1 MLEHNGLHEI
11 FHPSVSW
18 IMKSGVHLEYTPEDT
33 LKSAIFI
40 SGDDGSV
47 AVKEPIVTEVCS
59 SNDDLKIINSKF
71 NSVTADET
79 NCANAGDSLQKPDTP
94 HNNIEECP
102 KEVTDESN
110 DPQPG
115 SANCCRGIGS
125 DSGCLDK
132 VNATDGD
139 GGSLSVGVKHP
150 TKRSVIPKKPAP
162 YLKRRQGVS
171 AWCSKI
177 RKQGLPVKEPA
188 GAVIKQQQQQQCM
201 NSPRTP
207 VVQES
212 VRSEQSKAQ
221 SSKTNLPRR
230 VKSSV
235 KNQSS
240 NKNVNVPCRG
250 YKQPDHINN
259 SESSESKKDKVGDE
273 EEMKNKDDK
282 ENRGNNY
289 TDDGNNN
296 DDYSQCTTHLL
307 ARPMMINSRDLEKS
321 INHLSVELMHTS
333 LFNESHKEAR
343 DLEEFELLEE
353 FAETSSFPNLTTSFI
368 SKLNKSKCGLHRS
381 SQQKQT
387 VEALKGNQST
397 SRDDSAVALNDK
409 QLSTVAQHHSEHHHH
424 HLTSNYNQ
432 PVNNLKKNMT
442 TSQFTSSS
450 SSSSS
455 TNDNLHNVDSILANT
470 IAPVYKECKVT
481 PHFHIIKAPCEEI
494 QSLSSTTLVNQK
506 QTEKC
511 HDDNDDDDNNNKNE
525 MISTFQQINALPASS
540 DPLQQ
545 CDHYD
550 FDDAHSWSFSASDLN
565 DIKLSS
571 GFDFSETSL
580 TSCCG
585 DLGNQPNESLT
596 KTTTTTTVKTTRPIL
611 IPESNK
617 SSSFIPNHQEV
628 GKVKRITFS
637 DTVNHNTCTSFPQ
650 NKKSIQSH
658 NENDAIIS
666 TNNSN
671 ELLKEHLNSS
681 DQGNVTCG
689 DEQSVVKQWINRLEE
704 EVKRFKVE
712 NANLNKMK
720 TELQDKSRQLETEK
734 ARFEESKMKEKKEFE
749 EYKEAEMK
757 KLKKEKR
764 VLEEYQ
770 RALKTM
776 PNKKD
781 REEIER
787 LKQELDESRVDMG
800 KREIRWHAALSRL
813 RTRNEELESE
823 RDELKSRISRLEEE
837 RISLQAQLTKLKV
850 STANESSGNKQ
861 RLSSSSLRQT
871 VNSIS
876 QSISF
881 TPHNGNTSKA
891 LDDGNISH
899 RQQSRQPS
907 ATRSLSSSS
916 SRPVSRLNHPDRLGT
931 ITSKQTTTSSNHQKS
946 NLTSNKTSNTIQSTQ
961 KLCQQE
967 STSSVTGTRESIASG
982 GGYFTGDDDCG
993 SIGGSSGRVV
1003 KFSTR
1008 STDPEYDNDV
1018 ADIDGGGNLLCNG
1031 DHSKQKST
1039 HLRINKEINCC
1050 DKNNVIQAPLDSH
1063 ISQRKDNV
1071 NRLGNNC
1078 QERLPIPGTAASGT
1092 IVRSVKHTD
1101 GSIEQTYSNGA
1112 VIVSYANGSV
1122 KEIFPDTITVV
1133 VSLFNG
1139 DIKRTLPDGR
1149 VIYHYAADGTV
1160 QTTYP
1165 DGTEEIIYPDGHQ
1178 EIIHAHA
1185 LQQINPPTAA
1195 VDSLK
1200 SLPNEQI
1207 CRRLSNGD
1215 KEILL
1220 PNGQREIHSNSGIK
1234 CRIYPDGTT
1243 KTVFPD
1249 GRHETRYSSG
1259 RLRVKDANGTLLL
1272 DTRLPVASACHPV
1285 MNNNN
1290 NNLDNLVSRIPN
1302 GSSNGDSLKNITSKC
1317 TN

>member
-11 FHPSVSW
+11 FNPSVSW

-33 LKSAIFI
+33 LKSAIFV
-40 SGDDGSV
+40 SEEDASV
-47 AVKEPIVTEVCS
+47 TLKEPIVTEVCS
-59 SNDDLKIINSKF
+59 SNDDLKIITSKF
-71 NSVTADET
+71 NSVTADEI
-79 NCANAGDSLQKPDTP
+79 NCANAGDSLQKPYTP
-94 HNNIEECP
+94 HNNLEECS
-102 KEVTDESN
+102 KEATNESN
-110 DPQPG
+110 DLQPG
-115 SANCCRGIGS
+115 SENCCHDIES
-125 DSGCLDK
+125 DSGGLDK
-132 VNATDGD
+132 VHATDGD
-139 GGSLSVGVKHP
+139 GGSLSVGVKRP

-188 GAVIKQQQQQQCM
+188 VAVIKQQQCM
-201 NSPRTP
+201 NSPQTP

-235 KNQSS
+235 KNQSA
-240 NKNVNVPCRG
+240 NKNINVSCRG
-250 YKQPDHINN
+250 YKQADYINN
-259 SESSESKKDKVGDE
+259 CESSDSKNDKVGDE
-273 EEMKNKDDK
+273 EEEEVKNKDDK
-282 ENRGNNY
+282 ENRVNNH
-289 TDDGNNN
+289 TDGGNNN
-296 DDYSQCTTHLL
+296 KDDTNNTNDYSQYTTTHLL

-321 INHLSVELMHTS
+321 INHLSVELMHTN

-368 SKLNKSKCGLHRS
+368 SKLNKSKSGLHRN
-381 SQQKQT
+381 QKQT
-387 VEALKGNQST
+387 VEALKGDQSAFK
-397 SRDDSAVALNDK
+397 DDSAVSLNDK
-409 QLSTVAQHHSEHHHH
+409 QLSTFAQHHSEHLH

-432 PVNNLKKNMT
+432 PVNNLNIT
-442 TSQFTSSS
+442 TTQFTSAF

-455 TNDNLHNVDSILANT
+455 TNDNLHNVDNILANT
-470 IAPVYKECKVT
+470 IAPINKECKVT

-494 QSLSSTTLVNQK
+494 QSSSSTTVVNRK

-511 HDDNDDDDNNNKNE
+511 NDNDDANNNE
-525 MISTFQQINALPASS
+525 MISTFQQINTLPASS
-540 DPLQQ
+540 NPLPQ

-571 GFDFSETSL
+571 GLDFSETSL

-585 DLGNQPNESLT
+585 DLGNQPNESFT
-596 KTTTTTTVKTTRPIL
+596 RTTAMKTTRPIL
-611 IPESNK
+611 ISESNK
-617 SSSFIPNHQEV
+617 PTSCIPNHQEV

-637 DTVNHNTCTSFPQ
+637 DTVYNNTCTSISQNKQ

-658 NENDAIIS
+658 NENDVIIS

-671 ELLKEHLNSS
+671 ELLKGELNSS

-734 ARFEESKMKEKKEFE
+734 ARFEENKMKEKKEFE
-749 EYKEAEMK
+749 EYKEGEMK

-813 RTRNEELESE
+813 RTRNEELEGE

-850 STANESSGNKQ
+850 STANESSGNKH
-861 RLSSSSLRQT
+861 RLSSSLSLRQT

-881 TPHNGNTSKA
+881 TPHNGNNTSKA

-899 RQQSRQPS
+899 RQHSRQPS
-907 ATRSLSSSS
+907 VTRSLSSS
-916 SRPVSRLNHPDRLGT
+916 SRPVSRLNHPDRFST
-931 ITSKQTTTSSNHQKS
+931 MTSSNNQTTTSSNHHHHQKS
-946 NLTSNKTSNTIQSTQ
+946 NNTTSNKTSNTIQSTQ

-1008 STDPEYDNDV
+1008 STDPECDNDV
-1018 ADIDGGGNLLCNG
+1018 DDIHGGNLLCNG

-1039 HLRINKEINCC
+1039 HLHRNKEINC
-1050 DKNNVIQAPLDSH
+1050 DKNNVIQPSLDAP
-1063 ISQRKDNV
+1063 ISQRKENV

-1122 KEIFPDTITVV
+1122 KEIFPDTITTV

-1165 DGTEEIIYPDGHQ
+1165 DGTEEIKYPDGHQ
-1178 EIIHAHA
+1178 ETIHSHT

-1195 VDSLK
+1195 VDPLK

-1220 PNGQREIHSNSGIK
+1220 PNGQREIHSNCGIK
-1234 CRIYPDGTT
+1234 VPS
-1243 KTVFPD
+1243 
-1249 GRHETRYSSG
+1249 ETQGFNSISPSFFSWLYDCPVG
-1259 RLRVKDANGTLLL
+1259 FYFLLV
-1272 DTRLPVASACHPV
+1272 T
-1285 MNNNN
+1285 
-1290 NNLDNLVSRIPN
+1290 
-1302 GSSNGDSLKNITSKC
+1302 
-1317 TN
+1317 